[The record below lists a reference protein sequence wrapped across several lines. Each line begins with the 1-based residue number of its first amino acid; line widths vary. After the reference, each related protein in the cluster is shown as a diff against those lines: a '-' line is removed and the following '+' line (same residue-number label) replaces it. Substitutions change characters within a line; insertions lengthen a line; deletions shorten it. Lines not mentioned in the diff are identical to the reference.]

1 MRFALVLMVGML
13 CVSSAATAEVMDAQD
28 NGFAVRLAVDI
39 AAPPPVVFRVVTEQ
53 VGSWWS
59 SSHTFSGDAANL
71 SMEAR
76 PGGCFCEKMPNGGV
90 RHMTVT
96 HVMAPGTLV
105 LNGGLGPL
113 GTMASA
119 GAMQLTFT
127 AQGGATHVEMTYN
140 VSGYAPGGLKP
151 MAPLVDGV
159 LAEQMKRLK
168 AFVETGRAQ
177 QD

>member
-1 MRFALVLMVGML
+1 MRVALVMMLGML
-13 CVSSAATAEVMDAQD
+13 GLAPGATAEVVDAQD
-28 NGFAVRLAVDI
+28 NGFAVRLSVDI
-39 AAPPPVVFRVVTEQ
+39 AAQPQAVFRAVTDQ
-53 VGSWWS
+53 VGAWWS
-59 SSHTFSGDAANL
+59 SSHTFSGDSANL
-71 SMEAR
+71 SIEAR

-90 RHMTVT
+90 RHLTVT

-113 GTMASA
+113 GTMAVA
-119 GAMQLTFT
+119 GAMELTFK
-127 AQGGATHVEMTYN
+127 AQGSATHVEMTYN
-140 VSGYAPGGLKP
+140 VSGYTPGGLKP
-151 MAPLVDGV
+151 LAPLVDGV